1 MPSTEQSINLSAPP
15 EKIWEMVK
23 EPSRWSE
30 WFEGASTPKVL
41 NGNGDAGT
49 EVAVTMSVAKI
60 EIPTRLKITEAIPG
74 ERWRGDFHSPG
85 VTKGFMEWHY
95 LNMGTRTKLTFR
107 IEAELQG
114 AAKIAEGRVV
124 KGLEELAQKTL
135 HNLKIMV
142 ES

>member
-1 MPSTEQSINLSAPP
+1 MPFAEQSINVSATP

-23 EPSRWSE
+23 EPSGWPQ

-41 NGNGDAGT
+41 SGNGDAGT
-49 EVAVTMSVAKI
+49 EVEVTMSVAKI
-60 EIPTRLKITEAIPG
+60 EIPTRLKITETVPG

-85 VTKGFMEWHY
+85 VTTGFMEWRY

-124 KGLEELAQKTL
+124 KGFEELAEKTL
-135 HNLKIMV
+135 HNLKSMV